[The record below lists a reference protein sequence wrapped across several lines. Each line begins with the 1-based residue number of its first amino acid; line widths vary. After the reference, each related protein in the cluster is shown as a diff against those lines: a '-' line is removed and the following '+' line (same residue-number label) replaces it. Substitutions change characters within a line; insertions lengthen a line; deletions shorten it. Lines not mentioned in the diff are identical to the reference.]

1 VLLLVR
7 HGEAAANAEGRLLG
21 RTDSP
26 LTGRGRLQ
34 VAALAGSLPSGV
46 VRVVSSPLRRA
57 VESATGL
64 VTGLPIEIDE
74 RWIEI
79 DYGAHEGMALAAV
92 PPEVWVRWRTD
103 PDYAPEGGESLTAL
117 GARVRRACD
126 ELLGDPAADARQPGR
141 HVVVVSHVSPIKAAV
156 AWALGTDDG
165 VAWRLHLS
173 TGSLSAVGWGA
184 SGPVLH
190 VYNDVPPLDDV
201 AAQAPPGPTAG

>member
-1 VLLLVR
+1 MLLLVR

-21 RTDSP
+21 RTDSM
-26 LTGRGRLQ
+26 LTGRGRSQ

-57 VESATGL
+57 VETATGL
-64 VTGLPIEIDE
+64 GTGLPVEIDE

-103 PDYAPEGGESLTAL
+103 PDYAPKGGESLSAL

-126 ELLGDPAADARQPGR
+126 ELLGDPAADARRPGR

-156 AWALGTDDG
+156 AWALGVEDSI
-165 VAWRLHLS
+165 AWRMRLS
-173 TGSLSAVGWGA
+173 TGSLTTVAWGDGA
-184 SGPVLH
+184 PLLRCFNV
-190 VYNDVPPLDDV
+190 VP
-201 AAQAPPGPTAG
+201 